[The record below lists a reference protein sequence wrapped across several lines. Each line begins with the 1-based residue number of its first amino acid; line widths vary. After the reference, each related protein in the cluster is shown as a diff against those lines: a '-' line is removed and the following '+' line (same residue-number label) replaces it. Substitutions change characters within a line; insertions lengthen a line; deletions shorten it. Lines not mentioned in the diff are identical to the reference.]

1 MARWR
6 FFLDET
12 GDHGL
17 GFIDS
22 DFPIFLLA
30 GCLIKHEDYE
40 IFCKQFNELKI
51 KYFGTPD
58 VIMHS
63 RDIRKHND
71 AFAVLF
77 DLGIKQAF
85 YDDLNAII
93 QLTPFTIIGSG
104 VDKLKH
110 VKAYG
115 KAARNPYEIS
125 LGFVLE
131 RLVFYLD
138 EFDASGQ
145 VEIQI
150 EKRGN
155 REDSSLLNHY
165 NGLYDRGTYYVGANR
180 IQSAV
185 KRFDFVSKRDNIN
198 GLQLADLCAYPLARH
213 CLNSEIP
220 NLTFEVIKPKIKNKK
235 GRYMNYGLKLFP

>member
-1 MARWR
+1 MAKWR

-30 GCLIKHEDYE
+30 GCLIKQEDYE

>member
-1 MARWR
+1 MAKWH
-6 FFLDET
+6 FFIDET

-30 GCLIKHEDYE
+30 GCLMREEDYE
-40 IFCKQFNELKI
+40 IFTIQFNELKQ
-51 KYFGTPD
+51 KYFGTTD
-58 VIMHS
+58 IIMHS

-71 AFAVLF
+71 GFAVLF

-93 QLTPFTIIGSG
+93 QNANFVIIGAG
-104 VDKLKH
+104 VDKLRH

-131 RLVFYLD
+131 RLIFYLD
-138 EFDASGQ
+138 ETDPSAT
-145 VEIQI
+145 VDIQI
-150 EKRGN
+150 EKRGAK
-155 REDSSLLNHY
+155 EDSSLLSHY
-165 NGLYDRGTYYVGANR
+165 NGLYDRGTYYVKAERLQQKIN
-180 IQSAV
+180 
-185 KRFDFVSKRDNIN
+185 KFDFVAKRDNIN

-213 CLNSEIP
+213 CLNSKVP
-220 NLTFEVIKPKIKNKK
+220 NLSFDIIQPKIKNQNGK
-235 GRYMNYGLKLFP
+235 YMNYGLKLFP

>member
-1 MARWR
+1 MSKWR

-22 DFPIFLLA
+22 DFAIFLLA
-30 GCLIKHEDYE
+30 GCLIKESDYE
-40 IFCKQFNELKI
+40 TFCYQFNELKTR
-51 KYFGTPD
+51 YFGTTD
-58 VIMHS
+58 IIMHS

-71 AFAVLF
+71 GFAVLF

-93 QLTPFTIIGSG
+93 ANTNFVIIGAG
-104 VDKLKH
+104 VDKIKH

-131 RLVFYLD
+131 RLIFYLD
-138 EFDASGQ
+138 EVDENAI
-145 VEIQI
+145 VNIQI
-150 EKRGN
+150 EKRGAK
-155 REDSSLLNHY
+155 EDTGLLSHY
-165 NGLYDRGTYYVGANR
+165 NSLYDRGTYYVQASR
-180 IQSAV
+180 LQQKIE
-185 KRFDFVSKRDNIN
+185 RFDFVAKRDNIN

-213 CLNSEIP
+213 CLNSNVP
-220 NLTFEVIKPKIKNKK
+220 NLSFDIIMPKIKNKNGK
-235 GRYMNYGLKLFP
+235 YMNYGLKLFP

>member
-1 MARWR
+1 MAKWR

-30 GCLIKHEDYE
+30 GCLIKQEDYE

-138 EFDASGQ
+138 ELDASGQ

-150 EKRGN
+150 EKRGD